1 MLKIQRLK
9 LLVTATSR
17 KTLARHLHPA
27 IPTSPAV
34 ETLIRRDKLP
44 AKTRIDTG
52 TIEHLERIS
61 LVDFANVEG
70 IERLEQ
76 AIELADVIRTVDTE
90 GVDPMYSVLENETLY
105 LREDIAQEPDC
116 RRELLKLATVTEED
130 YYVAPQGNIPLASSA
145 QDYQRPEE

>member
-1 MLKIQRLK
+1 MLKIQHLK
-9 LLVTATSR
+9 LLAVTTGRS
-17 KTLARHLHPA
+17 TLARHLHPSV
-27 IPTSPAV
+27 PTTPATQ
-34 ETLIRRDKLP
+34 TLIRWDKLP
-44 AKTRIDTG
+44 AKTRIDIE

-70 IERLEQ
+70 IDRLEK

-105 LREDIAQEPDC
+105 LREDIAEEPEC

-145 QDYQRPEE
+145 QAYQRPEE